1 MAFPEKLI
9 KKLINNGFE
18 VLVAPNVQE
27 AGIIV
32 RSKIEEINPDSVSFG
47 DSITLYATGTIDW
60 VRSQNRYCFIDT
72 FEKNVRFKELIE
84 RRRQALVCH
93 TFMTGVN
100 AISASDGALHW
111 LDMIGNRI
119 APIAFGPRK
128 IIIVAGRNKV
138 VETPE
143 DAYSRIREIAAPRN
157 VARHEGM
164 KTPCSITGKCSDCSS
179 PDRICNERLI
189 LHKCHPKGRITL
201 ILIDEVL
208 GL

>member
-1 MAFPEKLI
+1 M
-9 KKLINNGFE
+9 
-18 VLVAPNVQE
+18 QE

-47 DSITLYATGTIDW
+47 DSISLYATGTIDW
-60 VRSQNRYCFIDT
+60 MRSQNRYCFIDT